1 MKLKET
7 LIDIIFI
14 IVIIGFVYF
23 IITIYPEKK
32 KQEDEFYKLKLQ
44 DYIEDIE
51 KDKYNLDSYYKK
63 L

>member
-1 MKLKET
+1 MKLKDT

-32 KQEDEFYKLKLQ
+32 KQENEFYKLKLQ

-51 KDKYNLDSYYKK
+51 KDKKNTNLYIKK

>member
-1 MKLKET
+1 MKLKDT

-32 KQEDEFYKLKLQ
+32 KQEDEFYNLKLQ

-51 KDKYNLDSYYKK
+51 KDKKNTNLYIKK

>member
-1 MKLKET
+1 MKLKDT

>member
-32 KQEDEFYKLKLQ
+32 KQEDEFYNLKLQ

-51 KDKYNLDSYYKK
+51 KDKYNLDPYYKK